1 MFVVDHICVCVF
13 FFFFTSAGLS
23 SLAVALTNLFL
34 HLLWDE
40 KENKIKAERQVG
52 DYCETASEINRTDR
66 RREQLY
72 LFNVKINSD
81 YNTNKHQNDPRK

>member
-1 MFVVDHICVCVF
+1 MFVVDHISVF
-13 FFFFTSAGLS
+13 FSTSAGLS
-23 SLAVALTNLFL
+23 SLAVALTN
-34 HLLWDE
+34 LLWDE

-52 DYCETASEINRTDR
+52 DYCETANEINRTER

-81 YNTNKHQNDPRK
+81 YNTNKHQNDPENKAVV

>member
-1 MFVVDHICVCVF
+1 MFVVDHISVF
-13 FFFFTSAGLS
+13 FSTSAGLS
-23 SLAVALTNLFL
+23 SLAVALTN
-34 HLLWDE
+34 LLWDE

-52 DYCETASEINRTDR
+52 DYCETASEINRTER

-81 YNTNKHQNDPRK
+81 YNTNKHQNDPENKAVV